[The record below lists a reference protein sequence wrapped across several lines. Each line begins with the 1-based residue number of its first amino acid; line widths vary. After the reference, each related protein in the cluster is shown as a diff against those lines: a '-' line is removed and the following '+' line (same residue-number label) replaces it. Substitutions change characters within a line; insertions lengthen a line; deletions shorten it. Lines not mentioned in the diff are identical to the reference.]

1 MVVPRRIRF
10 GAFNKKN
17 NMEWEYKQVK
27 ISIDFDGIFYF
38 KIGSILYT
46 ERTLDGAKMVIDEK
60 LKSYY
65 LFSQKDMDRLMSK
78 LDKKEQELV
87 RSLYQEI
94 EGHVGSAYC
103 EQGISEKDWE
113 WDWDFNK

>member
-1 MVVPRRIRF
+1 
-10 GAFNKKN
+10 
-17 NMEWEYKQVK
+17 MEWEYKQVK
-27 ISIDFDGIFYF
+27 ISIDSDGIFYF
-38 KIGSILYT
+38 KTGSILYT

-60 LKSYY
+60 LKPYY
-65 LFSQKDMDRLMSK
+65 LFSQKDMDRLMSR
-78 LDKKEQELV
+78 LDKKEQESV

>member
-1 MVVPRRIRF
+1 
-10 GAFNKKN
+10 
-17 NMEWEYKQVK
+17 MEWEYKQVK
-27 ISIDFDGIFYF
+27 ISIDSDGLFYF

-46 ERTLDGAKMVIDEK
+46 ERTLNDAKIVIDEK

-65 LFSQKDMDRLMSK
+65 LFTQKDMDKLMSK
-78 LDKKEQELV
+78 LDKREQDLV

-94 EGHVGSAYC
+94 DQHYNSAYC

>member
-1 MVVPRRIRF
+1 
-10 GAFNKKN
+10 
-17 NMEWEYKQVK
+17 MEWEYKQVK
-27 ISIDFDGIFYF
+27 ISIDSDGIFYF

-78 LDKKEQELV
+78 LDKREQELV

-94 EGHVGSAYC
+94 WKIQCKLPPKTKRFCPLVL
-103 EQGISEKDWE
+103 K
-113 WDWDFNK
+113 

>member
-1 MVVPRRIRF
+1 
-10 GAFNKKN
+10 
-17 NMEWEYKQVK
+17 MEWEYKQVK
-27 ISIDFDGIFYF
+27 ISIDSDGTFYF
-38 KIGSILYT
+38 RIDGILYT
-46 ERTLDGAKMVIDEK
+46 EWSLNDAKRVIDEK

-65 LFSQKDMDRLMSK
+65 LFTQKDMDRLMSK
-78 LDKKEQELV
+78 LDKREKELV

-94 EGHVGSAYC
+94 EGHRNSAYC